1 MRLFVIPGSNKC
13 HLIQKTDI
21 GVAADLGTLQRF
33 PKIIGNDST
42 ARELALTARPFMRP
56 FVIPGSNKCH
66 CYSGN

>member
-1 MRLFVIPGSNKC
+1 MVVINA
-13 HLIQKTDI
+13 IVVQETDI

-42 ARELALTARPFMRP
+42 ARELALTARPIMRL
-56 FVIPGSNKCH
+56 FVIPGSNKCN